1 MLAGVLIVRLSEPNA
16 RAFFVFV
23 DEDDTG
29 ILQCILYS
37 LEVGAEALGHTLRQF
52 HS

>member
-1 MLAGVLIVRLSEPNA
+1 MLAEVLIARLSEA
-16 RAFFVFV
+16 HAWAFFVFV

-29 ILQCILYS
+29 ILQCTLYS